1 MGVPSVF
8 VRTSGCNLRCSW
20 CDTKYASW
28 HPEGVEKTVDDLI
41 SEIQSFK
48 ADHVVITGGEPMISR
63 DIHSLAAG
71 IKSNGMHI
79 TIETAGTVSPDGID
93 CDLASISPKLK
104 NSTPGTDLSESWRI
118 RHENTRWKPEIARE
132 WMLQYEYQIKFV
144 VTHSNDIQEI
154 ERYAAETELKIPPQK
169 LLIMPEGKDKH
180 ELSSHTDIVIELCK
194 AKGYRFCN
202 RLHVDLFGNTRGT

>member
-63 DIHSLAAG
+63 DIHILAAG

-93 CDLASISPKLK
+93 CDLASISPKLE
-104 NSTPGTDLSESWRI
+104 NSSPGAELPNSLRK
-118 RHENTRWKPEIARE
+118 RHESIRWRPDVAKE
-132 WMLQYEYQIKFV
+132 WMLQYEYQLKFV
-144 VTHSNDIQEI
+144 VTHPDDIREI
-154 ERYAAETELKIPPQK
+154 ERYAAETKLNIPPRK
-169 LLIMPEGKDKH
+169 LLIMPEGKDKN